1 MQWGRAALGQ
11 PTFNF
16 TFYENPRNS
25 LKKRDFP
32 VTLQKCKKNWHVIQ
46 HSRNMCIIM
55 HSKLA
60 SKPVFMGSKI
70 FFDSSK
76 IFKPSNANLSQLN
89 EGKLSSSK
97 TKRE

>member
-1 MQWGRAALGQ
+1 
-11 PTFNF
+11 
-16 TFYENPRNS
+16 
-25 LKKRDFP
+25 
-32 VTLQKCKKNWHVIQ
+32 
-46 HSRNMCIIM
+46 M

-97 TKRE
+97 TKRVKPYNHTDQILRKNCQALSQMLTL